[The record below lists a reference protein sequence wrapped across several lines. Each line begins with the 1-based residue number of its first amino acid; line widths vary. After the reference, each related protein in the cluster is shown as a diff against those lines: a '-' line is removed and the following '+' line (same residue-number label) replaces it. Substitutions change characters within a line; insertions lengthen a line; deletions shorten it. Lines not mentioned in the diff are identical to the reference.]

1 MISVHSDVIFRCI
14 LKIRFWLE
22 DPFMSTDVKKV
33 VLAYSGGLDTS
44 IIIPWLKENYKCEV
58 IAVTGHVGQD
68 AELPGL
74 KEKALAS
81 GASKIY
87 IEDLREEF
95 IRDYIFPALKA
106 GAVYEDRYLLGSALS
121 RPLIAKR
128 QVEIAQIE
136 GADAVAHGC
145 TGKGNDQVRFELTY
159 KAMNPKLRVISPW
172 REWTIKSR
180 EDAIAYAKA
189 HNVPVSQTREKIYS
203 NDANLW
209 HRSSEGGILEDPWK
223 EPPQNMFEYVT
234 IPEKAPDEAEYIE
247 IEFEQGVPV
256 GIGGKSLPPI
266 VMMTELNRLAARHGV
281 GVVDMVENRLVGIKS
296 RGVYETPGG
305 TLLHIAHREL
315 ESLVLEA
322 TVLHFKQTVAIR
334 YAELV
339 YYGQW
344 FSHLKKALDQ
354 FVEATQVQVTGTVRI
369 KLYKGNAIA
378 VGRKSP
384 YSLYREDYATF
395 GADDVYNQKDA
406 EGFINCFGLPLKVRA
421 MLNLDG
427 TGSSGYSKPDYSKFK
442 RD

>member
-1 MISVHSDVIFRCI
+1 MDSQ
-14 LKIRFWLE
+14 
-22 DPFMSTDVKKV
+22 VKKV

-44 IIIPWLKENYKCEV
+44 IIIPWLIENYGCEV

-68 AELPGL
+68 SELPGL
-74 KEKALAS
+74 EKKALAS

-95 IRDYIFPALKA
+95 IQDFIYPTLKA
-106 GAVYEDRYLLGSALS
+106 GAMYENRYLLGSALS
-121 RPLIAKR
+121 RPLLAKR
-128 QVEIAQIE
+128 QVEIAE
-136 GADAVAHGC
+136 KEKADAVSHGC

-159 KAMNPKLRVISPW
+159 KAKNPKLKVIAPW
-172 REWTIKSR
+172 REWDIKSR

-189 HNVPVSQTREKIYS
+189 HNVPVSQTKEKIYS

-223 EPPQNMFEYVT
+223 EPPPDMFEYIS
-234 IPEKAPDEAEYIE
+234 IPENAPDQPEYIE
-247 IEFEQGVPV
+247 INFEAGVPK
-256 GIGGKSLPPI
+256 GIDGKTMPPI
-266 VMMTELNRLAARHGV
+266 DLITELNKRASRHGV

-305 TLLHIAHREL
+305 TLLYIAHREI

-322 TVLHFKQTVAIR
+322 SLLHFKQTVAVR

-344 FSHLKKALDQ
+344 FSQLRKSLDA
-354 FVEATQVQVTGTVRI
+354 FVESTQNQVTGIARI
-369 KLYKGNAIA
+369 KMYKGNAIA

-395 GADDVYNQKDA
+395 GADDVYDQKDA

-427 TGSSGYSKPDYSKFK
+427 TGKSDYDVPDYSKFK

>member
-1 MISVHSDVIFRCI
+1 
-14 LKIRFWLE
+14 
-22 DPFMSTDVKKV
+22 MSTDIKKV

-44 IIIPWLKENYKCEV
+44 IIIPWLKENYGCEV

-68 AELPGL
+68 SELPGL
-74 KEKALAS
+74 EEKALAS

-95 IRDYIFPALKA
+95 IRDYIFPTLKA
-106 GAVYEDRYLLGSALS
+106 GAIYEGRYLLGSALS
-121 RPLIAKR
+121 RPLLAKR
-128 QVEIAQIE
+128 QVEIAEKE
-136 GADAVAHGC
+136 GADAVSHGC

-159 KAMNPKLRVISPW
+159 KAMNPKLKVISPW
-172 REWTIKSR
+172 REWNIKSR
-180 EDAIAYAKA
+180 EDAIAYAQK
-189 HNVPVSQTREKIYS
+189 HHIPISQSKEKIYS

-223 EPPQNMFEYVT
+223 EPPKDMFEYIT
-234 IPEKAPDEAEYIE
+234 IPEEAPDTPEYIE
-247 IEFEQGVPV
+247 IDFENGIPV
-256 GIGGKSLPPI
+256 RVDGKSMSVVDLM
-266 VMMTELNRLAARHGV
+266 VFLNKRAAGHGI

-305 TLLHIAHREL
+305 TLLYIAHREI

-322 TVLHFKQTVAIR
+322 GVLHFKQLVSVE
-334 YAELV
+334 YAKLI

-344 FSHLKKALDQ
+344 FSQLKQSLDA
-354 FVEATQVQVTGTVRI
+354 FVESTQAHVTGTVRL
-369 KLYKGNAIA
+369 KMYKGHAIA

-395 GADDVYNQKDA
+395 GADDVYDQKDA

-427 TGSSGYSKPDYSKFK
+427 TGKSDYEKPDYSKFK

>member
-1 MISVHSDVIFRCI
+1 M
-14 LKIRFWLE
+14 E
-22 DPFMSTDVKKV
+22 PNVKKV

-44 IIIPWLKENYKCEV
+44 IIIPWLKENYHCEV

-68 AELPGL
+68 SELPGL
-74 KEKALAS
+74 EEKALAS
-81 GASKIY
+81 GAGKVY
-87 IEDLREEF
+87 IEDQREEF
-95 IRDYIFPALKA
+95 INEYIYPTLRA
-106 GAVYEDRYLLGSALS
+106 GAMYEGRYLLGSALS

-128 QVEIAQIE
+128 QVEIAEIE
-136 GADAVAHGC
+136 NADAVAHGC

-159 KAMNPKLRVISPW
+159 KAMNPKLKVISPW
-172 REWTIKSR
+172 REWDIKSR
-180 EDAIAYAKA
+180 EDAIAYAQA
-189 HNVPVSQTREKIYS
+189 HHVPVQQTREKIYS

-223 EPPQNMFEYVT
+223 EPPDDLFEYIT
-234 IPEKAPDEAEYIE
+234 IPEKAPDTPEYIE
-247 IEFEQGVPV
+247 IEFEKGVPV
-256 GIGGKSLPPI
+256 GIDGVRKPAIEL
-266 VMMTELNRLAARHGV
+266 MTELNRRAAAHGI

-305 TLLHIAHREL
+305 TLLYIGHREI

-322 TVLHFKQTVAIR
+322 AVLHYKQSVAVR

-339 YYGQW
+339 YNGQW
-344 FSHLKKALDQ
+344 FSQLKKSLDA
-354 FVEATQVQVTGTVRI
+354 FVESTQKQVTGTARI
-369 KLYKGNAIA
+369 KMYKGSAVG

-395 GADDVYNQKDA
+395 GADDVYDQKDA

-427 TGSSGYSKPDYSKFK
+427 TGKSNYEKPDYSKFK

>member
-1 MISVHSDVIFRCI
+1 MGVDI
-14 LKIRFWLE
+14 
-22 DPFMSTDVKKV
+22 KKV

-44 IIIPWLKENYKCEV
+44 IIIPWLKENYGCEV

-68 AELPGL
+68 SELPGL

-81 GASKIY
+81 GASKVY

-95 IRDYIFPALKA
+95 IHDYIYPTLKA
-106 GAVYEDRYLLGSALS
+106 GAMYEGRYLLGSALS
-121 RPLIAKR
+121 RPIIAKR
-128 QVEIAQIE
+128 QVEIAEIE

-159 KAMNPKLRVISPW
+159 KAMNPKLKVISPW
-172 REWTIKSR
+172 REWDIKSR
-180 EDAIAYAKA
+180 EDAITYARA
-189 HNVPVSQTREKIYS
+189 HQIPVSQTKEKIYS

-223 EPPQNMFEYVT
+223 APPKEVFEYVK
-234 IPEKAPDEAEYIE
+234 IPEEAPDEPEYIE
-247 IEFEQGVPV
+247 IDFEQGVPAAV
-256 GIGGKSLPPI
+256 DGKALSAIDL
-266 VMMTELNRLAARHGV
+266 MRELNGRAAKHGI

-305 TLLHIAHREL
+305 TLLYIGHREI

-322 TVLHFKQTVAIR
+322 GVLHFKHSVAVR

-344 FSHLKKALDQ
+344 FSQLRHSLDA
-354 FVEATQVQVTGTVRI
+354 FVEATQTQVTGTVRI
-369 KLYKGNAIA
+369 KMYKGHAIA
-378 VGRKSP
+378 VARKSP
-384 YSLYREDYATF
+384 NSLYREDYATF
-395 GADDVYNQKDA
+395 GADDVYDQKDA

-427 TGSSGYSKPDYSKFK
+427 TGKSDYQTPDYSKFK